1 MSEASFVIARASH
14 QSHAAIAQLGERQT
28 EDLKVPGS
36 IPGLGTN
43 IYIYMYVC
51 ECVLHWI
58 PRERSGPGDLGQ
70 QRERVAKAPLA

>member
-1 MSEASFVIARASH
+1 MIVCASH
-14 QSHAAIAQLGERQT
+14 QTHAAIAQLGERQT
-28 EDLKVPGS
+28 EDLNVPGS

-43 IYIYMYVC
+43 IYMYVC

-58 PRERSGPGDLGQ
+58 PPERSGSGDLGQ